1 MPSTLSRSYS
11 VPVSFVPQPTRSKDA
26 SIVSFYFNR
35 DPEFDKMASNLVFAD
50 FFLFTTTLLRK
61 TLSFQGFYD

>member
-50 FFLFTTTLLRK
+50 FF
-61 TLSFQGFYD
+61 